1 MRFPTRRFR
10 YLFVIH
16 GLPAGGAEKFLISL
30 LSYFSNS
37 GIKCNL
43 ILLSNDLTLINDVS
57 SEIEIIQIPFYR
69 KVDLSALSKIKK
81 YVNQVN
87 PDLIICINAYSYF
100 MTKIALFLSH
110 KRKICLSHH
119 STVPFSYINYFQ
131 TYLYFLFSS
140 SSDLIIY
147 LCYAQKSYLKE
158 KYKINMKNDS
168 VIYNGIDNLFLN
180 LGLLRNHSK
189 STQNAKR
196 SNMVILMV
204 ARISPEKNHKAA
216 ILALKLLHNKYK
228 CSVELHFLG
237 SGHDNYVLQLKSFI
251 SYHGLSSHVK
261 FLGFKH
267 DVGNY
272 YSSADLFLL
281 TSSSETF
288 PLSVIEAMSFGIPS
302 VITNVGGA
310 SELIV
315 EGFNGYTVPVGDI
328 NLIAEKCHLV
338 LNRVWDHIKIS
349 NYAKDKFNKET
360 MLASYSNVFNEY
372 ILS

>member
-1 MRFPTRRFR
+1 MRIPTRRIT

-16 GLPAGGAEKFLISL
+16 GLPAGGAEKFLISI

-43 ILLSNDLTLINDVS
+43 ILLSNDLALIKDVS
-57 SEIEIIQIPFYR
+57 SEIEIIQIPFYS
-69 KVDLSALSKIKK
+69 KMDLSALSKIKK
-81 YVNQVN
+81 YVYQVN

-100 MTKIALFLSH
+100 MTKIALLLSH

-119 STVPFSYINYFQ
+119 STIPFSNINYLQ

-140 SSDLIIY
+140 SSDMIIY

-158 KYKINMKNDS
+158 KFKIRMKNDF
-168 VIYNGIDNLFLN
+168 VIYNGIDFQLFN
-180 LGLLRNHSK
+180 PNTFRNNFI
-189 STQNAKR
+189 NAHKTTR
-196 SNMVILMV
+196 RNMVILMV

-216 ILALKLLHNKYK
+216 ILALKLLHVKYK

-237 SGHDNYVLQLKSFI
+237 SGNDNYVFHLKSFI
-251 SYHGLSSHVK
+251 RDHGLTSHIK
-261 FLGFKH
+261 FLGFSH
-267 DVGNY
+267 DVGIY
-272 YSSADLFLL
+272 YTAADLLLL

-288 PLSVIEAMSFGIPS
+288 PLCVIEAMSFGLPS

-315 EGFNGYTVPVGDI
+315 EGLNGYTVPVDEI
-328 NLIAEKCHLV
+328 NLIAEKCHLA
-338 LNRVWDHIKIS
+338 LNSAWDHSKIS

-372 ILS
+372 IFS

>member
-1 MRFPTRRFR
+1 MRFPTRRFT

-57 SEIEIIQIPFYR
+57 SDIEIIQIPFYS
-69 KVDLSALSKIKK
+69 KIDLRSLSKIKK
-81 YVNQVN
+81 YVNLVN

-100 MTKIALFLSH
+100 MTKIALFLSQ

-119 STVPFSYINYFQ
+119 STVPFSYINYLQ

-158 KYKINMKNDS
+158 KYKINMKKES
-168 VIYNGIDNLFLN
+168 VIYNGINNQFLN
-180 LGLLRNHSK
+180 TGLLINHSNK
-189 STQNAKR
+189 SQNTSR
-196 SNMVILMV
+196 QNMVILMV

-237 SGHDNYVLQLKSFI
+237 SGNDIYVLQLKSFI
-251 SYHGLSSHVK
+251 NFHGLSSHVR
-261 FLGFKH
+261 FLGFSH
-267 DVGNY
+267 DVGVY
-272 YSSADLFLL
+272 YASADLLLL

-288 PLSVIEAMSFGIPS
+288 PLSVIEGMSFGLPS

-310 SELIV
+310 NELIV
-315 EGFNGYTVPVGDI
+315 EGFNGYTVPVDEI

-338 LNRVWDHIKIS
+338 LNSTWDHSKIS

-360 MLASYSNVFNEY
+360 MLASYSDVFNEY